1 MGTGE
6 VGTGG
11 FVAAG
16 FEAVAAEFERNL
28 SERGELGASFAAV
41 RDGELVADL
50 WGGTADLRSRRPWDR
65 DTLQLIFSGTKGLV
79 AICLL
84 MLIDRGQLG
93 LDAPVCRYW
102 PQFAAAGKAGVTV
115 RQVVT
120 HTARLPGITT
130 PLAIEDLA
138 DDQRMATLLAA
149 QAQSGDERAGRAYH
163 ALTYGWLC
171 GELVRRIDGRSV
183 GRFFADEVAQ
193 PLGLELF
200 IGLPAELEARV
211 SRLELAGTWGK
222 ETVFAPDLAA
232 RDDLV
237 RAVWA
242 NPPVWTRDGFP
253 WNDQV
258 YHQAEIPAANA
269 IGTARAIATLYGSLD
284 RLMSPETLALGRT
297 ELERRFDPLA
307 DEPQSFGVGFEL
319 QTEHKTFGPL
329 PEAFGHTGA
338 GGSTHGA
345 WPGQRIGFSYAMN
358 LMHDDHPDGD
368 PRPRALLDALHRSC
382 SGASRSPAGSVP

>member
-1 MGTGE
+1 
-6 VGTGG
+6 
-11 FVAAG
+11 VAAG
-16 FEAVAAEFERNL
+16 FEAVAAEFKRNF
-28 SERGELGASFAAV
+28 SERGELGAAFAAA

-50 WGGTADLRSRRPWDR
+50 WGGTADLRTGRPWAE

-79 AICLL
+79 AVCLL
-84 MLIDRGQLG
+84 MLIDRGQLD
-93 LDAPVCRYW
+93 LDGPVCCYW
-102 PQFAAAGKAGVTV
+102 PEFAAAGKAGVTV

-130 PLAIEDLA
+130 PLTREDLA
-138 DDQRMATLLAA
+138 NDQRIAALLAA

-171 GELVRRIDGRSV
+171 GELVHRIDGRSM
-183 GRFFADEVAQ
+183 GHFFAEEVAQ
-193 PLGLELF
+193 PLDLELF
-200 IGLPAELEARV
+200 IGMPAELEARV

-222 ETVFAPDLAA
+222 GTVFDPELAA

-253 WNDQV
+253 WNDPV

-284 RLMSPETLALGRT
+284 RLISPEILALSRT
-297 ELERRFDPLA
+297 ELERRYDPLA
-307 DEPQSFGVGFEL
+307 GEPQRFGAGFEL
-319 QTEHKTFGPL
+319 QTEHKLFGPP
-329 PEAFGHTGA
+329 PEAFGHSGA
-338 GGSTHGA
+338 GGSIHGA
-345 WPGQRIGFSYAMN
+345 WPTQRIGFSYAMN
-358 LMHDDHPDGD
+358 LMHDHQNGD
-368 PRPRALLDALHRSC
+368 PRPQALLDALHTSTDT
-382 SGASRSPAGSVP
+382 